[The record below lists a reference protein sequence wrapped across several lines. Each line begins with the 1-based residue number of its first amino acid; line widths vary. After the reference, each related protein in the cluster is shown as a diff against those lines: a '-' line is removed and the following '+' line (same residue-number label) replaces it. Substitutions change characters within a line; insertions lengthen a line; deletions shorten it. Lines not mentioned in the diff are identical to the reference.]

1 MYAITGVTGHVGS
14 ATARELLARGMEV
27 RAVVRDPAKRGSWE
41 EQGAEVAV
49 ADSRRSGSTGAGAA
63 GQRGAFI
70 MMPTFETADDAEH
83 RRLADSIAGA
93 VADSG
98 VPHVVLLSSIGAE
111 LVDGTGP
118 IRWLHHL
125 EDGLSRTGAVVSVIR
140 SWHFQEKVED
150 SARRRARGRHLPG
163 LRRGRRRP
171 HADGGHARHR
181 QGSPRRR
188 SWHHRGSEVID
199 LHGPEYTEREV
210 ADQLAATLGKPLEV
224 LAVPRAG
231 WVDAMLE
238 AGLPAPFARELA
250 ALYGAAEDGVFRSCG
265 DRQVL
270 CTTPIGE
277 TLQHI
282 VAGARLP
289 AA

>member
-1 MYAITGVTGHVGS
+1 MQ
-14 ATARELLARGMEV
+14 V
-27 RAVVRDPAKRGSWE
+27 RAVVRDPAKRAATGRSKGQRSPSPTRAIGQHW
-41 EQGAEVAV
+41 
-49 ADSRRSGSTGAGAA
+49 RRRCSGSD
-63 GQRGAFI
+63 GAFI
-70 MMPTFETADDAEH
+70 MMPTFETAGDAEH

-125 EDGLSRTGAVVSVIR
+125 EDGLSKTGAVVSAIR

-150 SARRRARGRHLPG
+150 VLGVALEAGIYPVFGEDADVPTPMVATRDIGKV
-163 LRRGRRRP
+163 RRGGAPRATSRQRGHRP
-171 HADGGHARHR
+171 ATGPSTPNER
-181 QGSPRRR
+181 SPTSWQPR
-188 SWHHRGSEVID
+188 SANRS
-199 LHGPEYTEREV
+199 RSSR
-210 ADQLAATLGKPLEV
+210 
-224 LAVPRAG
+224 VPRAG

-238 AGLPAPFARELA
+238 AGLPAPFAHELA
-250 ALYGAAEDGVFRSCG
+250 ALYAAAEQGVFRSCG

-277 TLQHI
+277 TLHHV
-282 VAGARLP
+282 VAAARLP

>member
-1 MYAITGVTGHVGS
+1 MYAITGVTGHVGA
-14 ATARELLARGMEV
+14 ATAQDLLDRGVQV
-27 RAVVRDPAKRGSWE
+27 RAVVRNPANAEHWE
-41 EQGAEVAV
+41 KQGAEVAV
-49 ADSRRSGSTGAGAA
+49 ADSRDRAALAQALSGSD
-63 GQRGAFI
+63 GAFI
-70 MMPTFETADDAEH
+70 MMPTFETAGDAEH

-125 EDGLSRTGAVVSVIR
+125 EEGLGKTGAVVSGIR

-150 SARRRARGRHLPG
+150 VLGVALEAGIYPVFG
-163 LRRGRRRP
+163 ED
-171 HADGGHARHR
+171 ADVPTPMVATHDIGGFAAEALMAPPT
-181 QGSPRRR
+181 S
-188 SWHHRGSEVID
+188 SEVID

-210 ADQLAATLGKPLEV
+210 ADQLAAALGKPLEV
-224 LAVPRAG
+224 VALPRAG

-238 AGLPAPFARELA
+238 AGLPAPFAHEIA
-250 ALYGAAEDGVFRSCG
+250 ALYAAAEQGVFRSRG

-277 TLQHI
+277 TLHHV
-282 VAGARLP
+282 VAAARLP

>member
-14 ATARELLARGMEV
+14 ATARELLSRGMQV
-27 RAVVRDPAKRGSWE
+27 RAVVRDPAKRESWE

-49 ADSRRSGSTGAGAA
+49 ADSRDRAALAQALQGSE
-63 GQRGAFI
+63 GAFV
-70 MMPTFETADDAEH
+70 MMPTFETADDTEH

-111 LVDGTGP
+111 LADGTGP

-125 EDGLSRTGAVVSVIR
+125 EDGLSKTDAVVSGIR

-150 SARRRARGRHLPG
+150 VLGVALEAGIYPVFGEDAGVPTPMVATRDIGRFAAEALLAP
-163 LRRGRRRP
+163 P
-171 HADGGHARHR
+171 TN
-181 QGSPRRR
+181 
-188 SWHHRGSEVID
+188 SEVID
-199 LHGPEYTEREV
+199 LYGPEYTEREV

-224 LAVPRAG
+224 VALPRAG

-270 CTTPIGE
+270 CTTQIGE

-289 AA
+289 A